1 MDEILLVKDYLTP
14 INGLF
19 SHINYDFE
27 FVDKSVLDLLVFTT
41 FGERRVAPVVSTVLS
56 LKPTDDELNN
66 LGKIVQSL
74 YKTKWDKYK
83 ALLKVEYDPI
93 RNYEDTLTETIHDI
107 ESNVGTENTNS
118 QLNISI
124 TDTSSNK
131 RTDNLQSA
139 TTISSE
145 DSNTRNGAN
154 SVYGF
159 NSVNGV
165 DSDESQVTDN
175 STGQSN
181 GTTSNTG
188 TQSTE
193 STSNKTGANSKLDE
207 VSKNYNVTTDK
218 TRESKHTGNIGN
230 LTTQQLMKQEIE
242 LWKWNFVESILAD
255 LKDFL
260 TIPIYF

>member
-1 MDEILLVKDYLTP
+1 MQ
-14 INGLF
+14 
-19 SHINYDFE
+19 S
-27 FVDKSVLDLLVFTT
+27 
-41 FGERRVAPVVSTVLS
+41 ST
-56 LKPTDDELNN
+56 N
-66 LGKIVQSL
+66 
-74 YKTKWDKYK
+74 
-83 ALLKVEYDPI
+83 
-93 RNYEDTLTETIHDI
+93 
-107 ESNVGTENTNS
+107 
-118 QLNISI
+118 
-124 TDTSSNK
+124 
-131 RTDNLQSA
+131 
-139 TTISSE
+139 ISSE
-145 DSNTRNGAN
+145 NNNTRNNSN

-159 NSVNGV
+159 NSNNAV

-193 STSNKTGANSKLDE
+193 LTSNKTGANSKLDE
-207 VSKNYNVTTDK
+207 VSKDYNVTTNK